1 MFRLIKTFFSIILI
15 FFIICLLIFVYS
27 KHIEPFQ
34 LRVKEV
40 SITSPFISEQA
51 EGLRIIAFADTH
63 FGDIYSTDNF
73 EKVLNAI
80 EENEPDIV
88 FFLGDLIDHYDKY
101 TDDKDIGEIS
111 RLLNKI
117 EAPYGKYAVFGNHD
131 YGGGAEN
138 IYADIMAAGGFKV
151 LVNESTSIEEL
162 GIRIIGNDD
171 VVIGYGDP
179 TVCEESKEEQ
189 YNIVLTHAPDVAD
202 EVLEY
207 GVDLILAGHTHGRQV
222 NFNLSFLDNYTLPPY
237 GRKYI
242 KGLYEIGSV
251 RLTKLYVNA
260 GIGMTQLPVRFL
272 SPPELTV
279 ITLQ

>member
-1 MFRLIKTFFSIILI
+1 MFRLIKKIFNIIILL
-15 FFIICLLIFVYS
+15 FIIGVLILVYS

-34 LRVKEV
+34 LKVTEV
-40 SITSPFISEQA
+40 SISSPLIDEQA
-51 EGLRIIAFADTH
+51 KGLRIIAFADTH
-63 FGDIYSTDNF
+63 FGDFYSTEDF
-73 EKVLNAI
+73 KKVVAAI
-80 EENEPDIV
+80 EENKPDIV
-88 FFLGDLIDHYDKY
+88 FFLGDLIDHYDNY
-101 TDDKDIGEIS
+101 TDDKDIGELS
-111 RLLNKI
+111 RLLSQI

-138 IYADIMAAGGFKV
+138 IYDHIMAEGGFHV
-151 LVNESTSIEEL
+151 LVNESISIEKL
-162 GIRIIGNDD
+162 AIRIIGIDD

-179 TVCEESKEEQ
+179 TVCKESKEEQ

-202 EVLEY
+202 KVLEY

-222 NFNLSFLDNYTLPPY
+222 NLSFFDNYVLPPY

-242 KGLYEIGSV
+242 KGLYDIGSE
-251 RLTKLYVNA
+251 RSTSLYVNA